1 MHLRRRAI
9 AQGLMWT
16 PSVVAFKPA
25 LQSRLKLHQ
34 RSVFPQINLLIL
46 KAAPEPFDEHIIHPA
61 PFAIHADADPE
72 FGESLCPLLGGKLT
86 TLIRQ
91 RCPKFGKKDALIFK
105 RSGAWA
111 GGGEADSERSR
122 RRLKGLETKVYAGLR
137 AITLALR
144 S

>member
-34 RSVFPQINLLIL
+34 RSVFPQVNLFIL

-72 FGESLCPLLGGKLT
+72 LGEFPPSIPYSGFLL
-86 TLIRQ
+86 
-91 RCPKFGKKDALIFK
+91 FIFL
-105 RSGAWA
+105 SSC
-111 GGGEADSERSR
+111 DL
-122 RRLKGLETKVYAGLR
+122 LKQ
-137 AITLALR
+137 
-144 S
+144 